1 MSVRFNA
8 METRYERINVLF
20 NIAIVATS
28 VNCQTRPACRN
39 AFRAALLKVRLP
51 EIDKLTDIVATSE
64 TELIFLRAHVLIF
77 RLRNFTTR
85 PHVSSL
91 VEFHTWHLAFS
102 RFQLNG
108 DALCNAFCN
117 RIVGP
122 PHRVQ
127 CAASHGCSGP
137 YVSDL
142 HGLVG

>member
-51 EIDKLTDIVATSE
+51 EIDKLTDIVARSE
-64 TELIFLRAHVLIF
+64 TEFIFLRAHVLIF

-91 VEFHTWHLAFS
+91 VVEFHTWHLAFS
-102 RFQLNG
+102 RCQLVSG
-108 DALCNAFCN
+108 SQLTGT
-117 RIVGP
+117 R
-122 PHRVQ
+122 
-127 CAASHGCSGP
+127 CATNSMTG
-137 YVSDL
+137 
-142 HGLVG
+142 